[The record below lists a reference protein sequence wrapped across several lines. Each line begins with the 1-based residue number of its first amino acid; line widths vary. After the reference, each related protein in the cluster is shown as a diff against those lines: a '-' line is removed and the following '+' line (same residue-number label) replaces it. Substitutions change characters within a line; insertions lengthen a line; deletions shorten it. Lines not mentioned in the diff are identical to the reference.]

1 MKTINTMS
9 GMFNHIQHM
18 VRKDMIDLDDFYN
31 VSYGRYSIIL
41 QGKYSPD
48 KVIDYKEFWTFG
60 LCDVNG
66 FVEATAHIDGV
77 EVRIVFT
84 Q

>member
-1 MKTINTMS
+1 MKTVNTMS
-9 GMFNHIQHM
+9 GMTNHIIHM
-18 VRKDMIDLDDFYN
+18 VRVGIIDLDDFYN

-48 KVIDYKEFWTFG
+48 KISDYKEFWTFG

-66 FVEATAHIDGV
+66 FIEGTADIDGI
-77 EVRIVFT
+77 EVRIAFT
-84 Q
+84 

>member
-1 MKTINTMS
+1 MGTVNTMS

-48 KVIDYKEFWTFG
+48 KVSDYKEFWTFG
-60 LCDVNG
+60 ICDVNG
-66 FVEATAHIDGV
+66 FVEATAHIDGI
-77 EVRIVFT
+77 EVRIAFT
-84 Q
+84 

>member
-1 MKTINTMS
+1 METIT
-9 GMFNHIQHM
+9 GMYNHIKHM
-18 VRKDMIDLDDFYN
+18 VNKGIIDLDDFYN

-48 KVIDYKEFWTFG
+48 KVKDYKEFWTFG

-66 FVEATAHIDGV
+66 FVEATAHIDGIKV
-77 EVRIVFT
+77 DIVFT
-84 Q
+84 